1 LSRWLDPK
9 DWLDRA
15 KALDEGRS
23 TRIQHGCGPGK
34 VLAVY
39 HHADRWSAYCFRC
52 GEPGVVDKPV
62 ESLSERI
69 ARRAQER
76 EVDDALTQ
84 SVDLPSPVNFDVE
97 SWPTEARVWLY
108 KASLDRTDIA
118 KLGVYLH
125 EPSSRVVVPVFERE
139 RLVYWQARS
148 VDGRQPKY
156 INPQVNRQRLVAK
169 FGRGDPLVLTEDVLS
184 TYRVGQ
190 HTEAWSLMGTK
201 LTDYIA
207 ADILKRGGRVLVWL
221 DPDWQYPAGERPG
234 VIAAKKI
241 TNQLRSMGVQVE
253 RIVSRADPKLLS
265 RREISC
271 VLTHHNPH
279 RSTELSNTGVT
290 STP

>member
-1 LSRWLDPK
+1 MSRWLDPK

-23 TRIQHGCGPGK
+23 ARIQHGCGPGK
-34 VLAVY
+34 VLSIR
-39 HHADRWSAYCFRC
+39 HDADCWRAYCFRC
-52 GEPGVVDKPV
+52 DLPGVVHKPV

-69 ARRAQER
+69 ARRAKEK
-76 EVDDALTQ
+76 EVDDALQQ
-84 SVDLPSPVNFDVE
+84 SVTLPSPVNFDVE
-97 SWPTEARVWLY
+97 TWPSEARVWLY
-108 KASLDRTDIA
+108 KAALDRTDIA

-125 EPSSRVVVPVFERE
+125 EPSRRVVVPVFDQGS
-139 RLVYWQARS
+139 LVYWQARS

-184 TYRVGQ
+184 AYRVGW

-207 ADILKRGGRVLVWL
+207 TAILKRGGRVLVWL
-221 DPDWQYPAGERPG
+221 DPDWQYPAGKRPG

-265 RREISC
+265 RREINATLQDHPACSGPSQRC
-271 VLTHHNPH
+271 
-279 RSTELSNTGVT
+279 
-290 STP
+290 